1 MVRRGTYSIVARD
14 PDSGELG
21 AAVQSHWFSVGSLV
35 TWARPGVGAVAT
47 QSIVEPAYGPRLLD
61 ALAGGMGP
69 GDGVAS
75 PGTLRGGAA
84 PAEALRAVLAGD
96 QAAMFRQVAV
106 LGVDGPPATHTGSG
120 CIAYAGHAVGDDFSV
135 QANMMASADVWPAMA
150 EAFTHATGPLAR
162 RMLAALRGAE
172 SAGGDVRGRQS
183 SALVVVPAAG
193 EPWERVVELRVED
206 HPEPLDELERLLL
219 LHDAYALATAGDDLT
234 GEGRHAEAGE
244 AYRAAAALAPDNHEL
259 LFWAGLAEFDHGD
272 RAVGLAQV
280 RRAIALQP
288 GWRELL
294 GRLEPEVAPAAA
306 RVLAALDGS

>member
-21 AAVQSHWFSVGSLV
+21 AAVQSHWFSVGSIV

-47 QSIVEPAYGPRLLD
+47 QSIAEPAYGPRLLD
-61 ALAGGMGP
+61 AL
-69 GDGVAS
+69 S
-75 PGTLRGGAA
+75 GGAA
-84 PAEALRAVLAGD
+84 AGDALRELLAGD
-96 QAAMFRQVAV
+96 DAAAFRQVAV
-106 LGVDGPPATHTGSG
+106 LGVEGLPATHSGAG
-120 CIAYAGHAVGDDFSV
+120 CIAFAGHAAGDDFSI
-135 QANMMASADVWPAMA
+135 QANMMASSAVWGAMA

-162 RMLAALRGAE
+162 RMLAALRAAE
-172 SAGGDVRGRQS
+172 AVGGEVRGRQS
-183 SALVVVPAAG
+183 CALVVVPASG
-193 EPWERVVELRVED
+193 EPWERTVELRVED
-206 HPEPLDELERLLL
+206 HVEPLDELERLLL

-272 RAVGLAQV
+272 RGVGLAQV

-288 GWRELL
+288 GWRALL

-306 RVLAALDGS
+306 RVLAALDE